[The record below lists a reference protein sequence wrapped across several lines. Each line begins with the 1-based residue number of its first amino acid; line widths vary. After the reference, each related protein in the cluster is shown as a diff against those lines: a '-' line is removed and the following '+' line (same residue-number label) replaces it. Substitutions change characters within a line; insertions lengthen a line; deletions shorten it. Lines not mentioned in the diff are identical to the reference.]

1 MSLFRFLT
9 KEHGLPH
16 QSHGERH
23 NQSDQAGS
31 VRCLKQSQIV
41 QENWIYYT
49 GSMRKFEPGW
59 RLTARLSQI
68 SV

>member
-16 QSHGERH
+16 
-23 NQSDQAGS
+23 QSDQAGS

-41 QENWIYYT
+41 QKNWIYYT